1 MGMSKKTEKERALR
15 FLQVGKESGLS
26 EDRLITACDSV
37 VRNETQRSSARA
49 VKLGK
54 SFVQKM
60 KRVSSMGSLAAC
72 RALGWAFLV
81 HNDYRASERAY
92 LDARDL
98 CKRNAINRA
107 RIDRILID
115 VYMYLDDVK
124 EARHRANLAIRTFT
138 RLGEAEDLAKTKI
151 NYANLL
157 HRLDRHREA
166 NKLYEEGAKF
176 FRKRGNPLALA
187 LCYYNQANTL
197 VQLFDLDSAEPL
209 YKKARKIFEHNNHE
223 LWACNCLNGLA
234 WLHMLEGKFHFA
246 LQELL
251 DSESGFSKAG
261 QRREVVICKLDRAEI
276 YFSLNLFTDARN
288 TSREAEIDARKL
300 GIKYE
305 ASKSAFFYARAS
317 FGMGRIGD
325 ARKSIR
331 RAIDGFNQ
339 IGNRPFLCAS
349 CLLESQ
355 ILSGSTS
362 GYKEIEFARKGFS
375 RAQLPLWEAIC
386 DLQIASDWPEKPAPH
401 KRLATNPAVKAVP
414 YLYARWL
421 TYRGDRQA
429 HAGRIGSALK
439 DWTRAANML
448 DAVRANLPPVEL
460 NAAFLRK
467 QPGQPHRKLIGA
479 LVGNNPKKAAA
490 WSERFRTSGRWQ
502 TSTEFSTNLAIRQKA
517 KESLD
522 SLANQV
528 STLASQLNSS
538 SGGRNISAA
547 KSSPELTKLQ
557 HKVRLDL
564 SRVSSSSGPIAGIEL
579 LENQFENSSRQN
591 PIVQFHIRNGDF
603 YAFVHQGKEIRLH
616 RFVDGTELLD
626 EFIAYWRFIVEHRI
640 HSSRKITVSEISDER
655 NLLGRMGRW
664 LWDPLDIPKGAQ
676 VLILPDGPI
685 ANLPWQAMLSDGQS
699 LIERNSLIMA
709 PSLRHHL
716 HAKKHRSKSN
726 NIEVFVGST
735 KGMTNP
741 EKDYS
746 RIIKENS
753 ATIHANCSREHWPE
767 KSRAAIWHYVGHAEL
782 RSDNPFYS
790 SLVLKNERI
799 FAADFLLKRNIV
811 DLVTL
816 AACRS
821 GQQTSLSG
829 EESSGLVR
837 SLLEMGS
844 RNVIASHWPIN
855 NSSSATWM
863 DNFYSLYLEDSSLL
877 EAFRQASLTTRN
889 SYPSAYNW
897 AAFSINGAGN

>member
-1 MGMSKKTEKERALR
+1 MNKKTEKELARR
-15 FLQVGKESGLS
+15 FLQSGRNSDLS
-26 EDRLITACDSV
+26 EERLIAVCDSL
-37 VRNETQRSSARA
+37 VRSETQQSSANA

-60 KRVSSMGSLAAC
+60 KSVSTAGILAAY
-72 RALGWAFLV
+72 RALGWAHLV
-81 HNDYRASERAY
+81 HNDYIASERAY
-92 LDARDL
+92 LCAREL
-98 CKRNAINRA
+98 CQRDAINRA

-124 EARHRANLAIRTFT
+124 EARHRATLAIKTFS
-138 RLGEAEDLAKTKI
+138 RLKEAEELAKTRV

-166 NKLYEEGAKF
+166 NKLYRDGATF
-176 FRKRGNPLALA
+176 FKKRGNPLALA

-197 VQLFDLDSAEPL
+197 VQLFDLESAEPL
-209 YKKARKIFEHNNHE
+209 YKKARKIFEKNDHE
-223 LWACNCLNGLA
+223 LWACNCLNGLS

-251 DSESGFSKAG
+251 DSELGFSKAG
-261 QRREVVICKLDRAEI
+261 QRREVVLCQLDRAQI

-288 TSREAEIDARKL
+288 TSREAERDARKL
-300 GIKYE
+300 GITYE
-305 ASKSAFFYARAS
+305 ASKSAFFCARAS
-317 FGMGRIGD
+317 LGMGRIGE

-331 RAIDGFNQ
+331 RALAGFEKV
-339 IGNRPFLCAS
+339 GNRSFLCAS
-349 CLLESQ
+349 RLLESQ

-362 GYKEIEFARKGFS
+362 AYKDIEFARKGFS

-401 KRLATNPAVKAVP
+401 RRLASNPAVKAVP

-421 TYRGDRQA
+421 TSRGDRQA
-429 HAGRIGSALK
+429 HAGRISNALK
-439 DWTRAANML
+439 DWTRAANVL

-460 NAAFLRK
+460 NTAFLRK
-467 QPGQPHRKLIGA
+467 QPGQPHKKLIGA
-479 LVGNNPKKAAA
+479 LVENNPRQAAA
-490 WSERFRTSGRWQ
+490 WSERFRTSGRWK
-502 TSTEFSTNLAIRQKA
+502 TSTEFSTNLSVRQKA
-517 KESLD
+517 EESLD

-528 STLASQLNSS
+528 STLASQLTSS
-538 SGGRNISAA
+538 SGDRNISAA
-547 KSSPELTKLQ
+547 KSSPELTRLQ

-564 SRVSSSSGPIAGIEL
+564 SRISSSGGPIAEIGL
-579 LENQFENSSRQN
+579 LEDQFATSSRQH

-603 YAFVHQGKEIRLH
+603 YAFVHQGKEIKLH
-616 RFVDGTELLD
+616 RFVEGTELLE
-626 EFIAYWRFIVEHRI
+626 EFVACWRFIVEHRV
-640 HSSRKITVSEISDER
+640 HSGRKTAASEINDER

-664 LWDPLDIPKGAQ
+664 LWAPLDIPENTR
-676 VLILPDGPI
+676 VLILPEGPL
-685 ANLPWQAMLSDGQS
+685 ANLPWQAMLIDGQS
-699 LIERNSLIMA
+699 LIERNSILMA

-716 HAKKHRSKSN
+716 HAKKHQSN
-726 NIEVFVGST
+726 SRNIEVFVGST
-735 KGMTNP
+735 KGMKNP

-746 RIIKENS
+746 RIIKEKS
-753 ATIHANCSREHWPE
+753 ATIHANCRREHWPE
-767 KSRAAIWHYVGHAEL
+767 ESRAAIWHYVGHAEL

-790 SLVLKNERI
+790 SLVLAKERI
-799 FAADFLLKRNIV
+799 FAADFLLKKNIV

-821 GQQTSLSG
+821 GQQTNLPG

-844 RNVIASHWPIN
+844 RNVIASHWAIN
-855 NSSSATWM
+855 NRSSASWM
-863 DNFYSLYLEDSSLL
+863 DSFYSLYLEDSSLL
-877 EAFRQASLTTRN
+877 EAFRQATLTTRN
-889 SYPSAYNW
+889 SYPSAYHW